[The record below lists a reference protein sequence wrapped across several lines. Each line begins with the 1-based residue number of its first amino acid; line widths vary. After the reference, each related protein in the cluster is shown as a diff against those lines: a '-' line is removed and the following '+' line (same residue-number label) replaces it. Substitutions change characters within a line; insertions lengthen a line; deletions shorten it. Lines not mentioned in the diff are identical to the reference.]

1 MTMTPARSVR
11 GEQLEVS
18 ERVIL
23 APAVGVFQPAATEWT
38 PMSSPASGG
47 GEADQEVPTEG
58 TGEVTAAATMVAEG
72 DVVGVVEVRGEA
84 LPVRS
89 AFTGF
94 LMGML
99 AHPGERVRE
108 GQPVAWL
115 RVV

>member
-1 MTMTPARSVR
+1 MVH
-11 GEQLEVS
+11 GEELRVP

-23 APAVGVFQPAATEWT
+23 APALGVFEPAPDSDDTPELDAEHATK
-38 PMSSPASGG
+38 P
-47 GEADQEVPTEG
+47 VVEG
-58 TGEVTAAATMVAEG
+58 QLVTKG
-72 DVVGVVEVRGEA
+72 QVVGVVKVSGKS

-115 RVV
+115 RVVV

>member
-1 MTMTPARSVR
+1 MSTTTVVH
-11 GEQLEVS
+11 GEHLGVP

-23 APAVGVFQPAATEWT
+23 APALGVFRPVEDDEVA
-38 PMSSPASGG
+38 PGG
-47 GEADQEVPTEG
+47 DV
-58 TGEVTAAATMVAEG
+58 VTAG
-72 DVVGVVEVRGEA
+72 QVVGVVESSGRS

-89 AFTGF
+89 AFTGM

-115 RVV
+115 RVH

>member
-1 MTMTPARSVR
+1 MVH
-11 GEQLEVS
+11 GEELRVP

-23 APAVGVFQPAATEWT
+23 APALGVFEPVTPDGETATE
-38 PMSSPASGG
+38 AEG
-47 GEADQEVPTEG
+47 QLVTEG
-58 TGEVTAAATMVAEG
+58 Q
-72 DVVGVVEVRGEA
+72 VVGVVKASGQA

-94 LMGML
+94 LIGML